1 MKHARTLALAL
12 LVAVAISLPLTGKS
26 LPRPPQALRPVDLAI
41 CLDTSGSMSGLI
53 ESAKQKLWTVV
64 NELAQARPTPRL
76 RVALYRLVGFKIGR
90 KVFIGMKCYLDDVDP
105 GLITIEDNATVSYGT
120 YFAVHGLDQ
129 KHTPIHIKENAYI
142 GMRCT
147 IVSGKNGITIGR
159 NAVIGAGSLVNQS
172 VPDNAV
178 AVGCPIRITGT
189 RDAESRGDTEDKR
202 L

>member
-1 MKHARTLALAL
+1 MYLVEQFYIKILKKEPPYYAKYSL
-12 LVAVAISLPLTGKS
+12 LTIIWKPIRKY
-26 LPRPPQALRPVDLAI
+26 I
-41 CLDTSGSMSGLI
+41 N
-53 ESAKQKLWTVV
+53 VV
-64 NELAQARPTPRL
+64 IIPNIPFNNI
-76 RVALYRLVGFKIGR
+76 RVILYRIIGFKIG
-90 KVFIGMKCYLDDVDP
+90 KNVFIGMKCYMDDVDP
-105 GLITIEDNATVSYGT
+105 ALTTIGDNAVISYGT

-129 KHTPIHIKENAYI
+129 EHTPIHIGDSAYI

-147 IVSGKNGITIGR
+147 VISGKSGITIGR

-189 RDAESRGDTEDKR
+189 RDPESRGDTDDKR